1 MKRVVFVIALL
12 GISTSIAQ
20 GAMAKEKFLI
30 QPVQVGNET
39 VRYNQGVATVEL
51 FNRQGS
57 VQIQPMPVD
66 HGSLAFFVGVY
77 NAGQLPANIDITNF
91 SIDASGQPLAVFSRQ
106 DLEKKAKN
114 RAMWTQIGIAALGGL
129 AAAGAAS
136 QRDTYHSSFYTPR
149 GSYHGFYS
157 APSAYGQIQAA
168 AITAGTGY
176 AIYNVQQ
183 RLDQTRREL
192 ADSVVQ
198 LSTIDPDRSYG
209 GKIVLAKIKDK
220 ALPKIVTINLDWNG
234 ERYPFSFR
242 LVKPGTPAPIY
253 TNLAPVAQELP
264 VDGVSDSAG
273 SAGAVVET
281 GLATSA
287 AGTSAPIQI
296 SPVDLDAELA
306 SAARTMKTPMAFME
320 KTTVSKVRADG
331 NSLVMTALV
340 DQKGATVT
348 ENGRRQIIRR
358 ICETN
363 PTLLKAGAAVRIDLF
378 EGVNTR
384 GPAFD
389 TVAATRKD
397 CSI

>member
-1 MKRVVFVIALL
+1 
-12 GISTSIAQ
+12 
-20 GAMAKEKFLI
+20 MAKEKFLI
-30 QPVQVGNET
+30 QPVQVGKET
-39 VRYNQGVATVEL
+39 IRYDQGVATVEL

-91 SIDASGQPLAVFSRQ
+91 SIDAGGQPLAVFSRQ

-114 RAMWTQIGIAALGGL
+114 RAMWKQIGIAALGGL

-149 GSYHGFYS
+149 GSYHGYYS
-157 APSAYGQIQAA
+157 APSAFGQIQAA

-220 ALPKIVTINLDWNG
+220 TLPKIVTINLDWNG

-242 LVKPGTPAPIY
+242 LVKPGTPAPTY
-253 TNLAPVAQELP
+253 TNLARVAQELP
-264 VDGVSDSAG
+264 VNDVSHNAV

-281 GLATSA
+281 RPATATATA
-287 AGTSAPIQI
+287 ASAPIKM
-296 SPVDLDAELA
+296 SPVDIDAELA

-320 KTTVSKVRADG
+320 KTTVSNIRADG

-340 DQKGATVT
+340 DQKGAIVT

-363 PTLLKAGAAVRIDLF
+363 PMLIKAGATVRIDLF
-378 EGVNTR
+378 ERAAAR

-389 TVAATRKD
+389 TVVATRKD
-397 CSI
+397 CAI

>member
-1 MKRVVFVIALL
+1 MKRVIFAIALL

-30 QPVQVGNET
+30 QPVQVGKET
-39 VRYNQGVATVEL
+39 VRYDQGVATVEL

-91 SIDASGQPLAVFSRQ
+91 SIDAGGQPLAVFSRQ

-114 RAMWTQIGIAALGGL
+114 RAMWKQIGIAALGGL

-149 GSYHGFYS
+149 GSYHGYYS
-157 APSAYGQIQAA
+157 APSAFGQIQAA

-220 ALPKIVTINLDWNG
+220 TLPKIVTINLDWNG

-242 LVKPGTPAPIY
+242 LVKPGTPAPTY
-253 TNLAPVAQELP
+253 TNLARVAQELP
-264 VDGVSDSAG
+264 VNDVSHNAV

-281 GLATSA
+281 RPATATA
-287 AGTSAPIQI
+287 ASAPIKM
-296 SPVDLDAELA
+296 SPVDIDAELA
-306 SAARTMKTPMAFME
+306 SAARTIKTPMAFME
-320 KTTVSKVRADG
+320 KTTVSNIRADG

-340 DQKGATVT
+340 DQKGAIVT

-363 PTLLKAGAAVRIDLF
+363 PMLIKAGATVRIDLF
-378 EGVNTR
+378 ERAAAR

-389 TVAATRKD
+389 TVVATRKD
-397 CSI
+397 CAI

>member
-1 MKRVVFVIALL
+1 MKRVIFAIALL
-12 GISTSIAQ
+12 GISTSNAQ
-20 GAMAKEKFLI
+20 SAMAKEKFLI

-39 VRYNQGVATVEL
+39 VRYDQGVATVEL

-77 NAGQLPANIDITNF
+77 NAGQLPANIDVTNF
-91 SIDASGQPLAVFSRQ
+91 SIDAGGQNLAIFSRQ

-149 GSYHGFYS
+149 GSYHGYYS

-220 ALPKIVTINLDWNG
+220 TLPKIVTINLDWNG

-242 LVKPGTPAPIY
+242 LVKPGTPAPTY
-253 TNLAPVAQELP
+253 TNLAPVAQEP
-264 VDGVSDSAG
+264 PIKGVSDNAVSAG
-273 SAGAVVET
+273 EVVET
-281 GLATSA
+281 GSATSA
-287 AGTSAPIQI
+287 AGASAPMQI
-296 SPVDLDAELA
+296 APVDLDVELA
-306 SAARTMKTPMAFME
+306 SAVRTMKTPMEFME
-320 KTTVSKVRADG
+320 KTTVSNVRSDG
-331 NSLVMTALV
+331 NNLVLTALV
-340 DQKGATVT
+340 DQKGAAVT
-348 ENGRRQIIRR
+348 ENGRRQIIRKL
-358 ICETN
+358 CATN
-363 PTLLKAGAAVRIDLF
+363 PLLLKAGATVRIDLF
-378 EGVNTR
+378 ERAAAR

-389 TVAATRKD
+389 TVTATRRD
-397 CSI
+397 CGI

>member
-1 MKRVVFVIALL
+1 MAVALL
-12 GISTSIAQ
+12 GLSA
-20 GAMAKEKFLI
+20 GASQEVCAKEKFLI

-39 VRYNQGVATVEL
+39 VRYDQGVATVEL

-57 VQIQPMPVD
+57 VQIQPMPAD

-77 NAGQLPANIDITNF
+77 NAGQLPANIDIANF
-91 SIDASGQPLAVFSRQ
+91 TVQVGDQPLAIFSRH

-149 GSYHGFYS
+149 GSYHGYYS
-157 APSAYGQIQAA
+157 APSAIGQIQAA

-183 RLDQTRREL
+183 RLDQTRRDL
-192 ADSVVQ
+192 ANGVVQ
-198 LSTIDPDRSYG
+198 LSTVDPDRSYG

-220 ALPKIVTINLDWNG
+220 KLPKVVTINLDWNG

-242 LVKPGTPAPIY
+242 LVKPGTPAPTY
-253 TNLAPVAQELP
+253 RNLAAIGPQAAAEFASLDAVEAVDRRGAGLETPAAPAEALP
-264 VDGVSDSAG
+264 HR
-273 SAGAVVET
+273 
-281 GLATSA
+281 
-287 AGTSAPIQI
+287 
-296 SPVDLDAELA
+296 SPADLDAELA
-306 SAARTMKTPMAFME
+306 SAARSIKTPLAFME

-331 NSLVMTALV
+331 TSFVMTALV
-340 DQKGATVT
+340 DQEGAIVT
-348 ENGRRQIIRR
+348 ENGRRQIIRK

-363 PTLLKAGAAVRIDLF
+363 PALLKAGATVRVDLF
-378 EGVNTR
+378 EGAAAR
-384 GPAFD
+384 GQPFGS
-389 TVAATRKD
+389 VAATRKD
-397 CSI
+397 CAI

>member
-1 MKRVVFVIALL
+1 MKQLVFAITLVGLSGGA
-12 GISTSIAQ
+12 AQ
-20 GAMAKEKFLI
+20 DAVAKEKFLI
-30 QPVQVGNET
+30 QPVQVGSET
-39 VRYNQGVATVEL
+39 VRYDQGVATVEL

-77 NAGQLPANIDITNF
+77 NAGQLPANIDISNF
-91 SIDASGQPLAVFSRQ
+91 SIQAGEQPLAIFSRHE
-106 DLEKKAKN
+106 LEKKAKN

-136 QRDTYHSSFYTPR
+136 QRDTYRSSFYTPR
-149 GSYHGFYS
+149 GSYHGYYS
-157 APSAYGQIQAA
+157 APSAIGQIQAA

-220 ALPKIVTINLDWNG
+220 KLPKVVTINLDWNG

-242 LVKPGTPAPIY
+242 LVKPGTPAPVY
-253 TNLAPVAQELP
+253 TNLATVTSPTPTDGAAVRVAEA
-264 VDGVSDSAG
+264 VSP
-273 SAGAVVET
+273 AGASPATPAIQSEDFSP
-281 GLATSA
+281 GL
-287 AGTSAPIQI
+287 
-296 SPVDLDAELA
+296 PVDLDAELV
-306 SAARTMKTPMAFME
+306 SAAQSFKTPMTFVE
-320 KTTVSKVRADG
+320 KTTVSKVRAEG
-331 NSLVMTALV
+331 RSLVMTALV
-340 DQKGATVT
+340 DQKGAVVT
-348 ENGRRQIIRR
+348 ENGRRQIVRK
-358 ICETN
+358 ICETS
-363 PTLLKAGAAVRIDLF
+363 PVLLRAGATVRVDLF
-378 EGVNTR
+378 EGETAR
-384 GPAFD
+384 GQAFD

-397 CSI
+397 CAS